1 MSNDTASR
9 NFPHLSKADNDSQ
22 PPAAEDPLVEL
33 ARIVGGNSKPQIDD
47 RLSKNSSYYDHD
59 ESVYSSQQAGETAAA
74 AFAGHETETGPQI
87 SNLTASLEAELM
99 GELRSTVHDDPHRE
113 PSDQS
118 GAPELTSYESTYR
131 EAQSVGQTGMGNRS
145 QEYGEY
151 RDPELSGERPDAQN
165 PSIDHPHYPAD
176 RYSDDPYYNNAANVS
191 ESAYPQEP
199 RFTDA
204 APSYPAE
211 TDGRYAQQDYAAG
224 RQVHG
229 GHEDLRGHTPRA
241 DNTSYNVHHDASA
254 DRRMQDDMAWP
265 DADRPL
271 QDQYGNTDPYAQSD
285 DYDPNSELFDPL
297 PEDDYYAAQN
307 PYEQTESDQHDGTL
321 GTAGV
326 LPPHSAAEQ
335 RAAQQSAGAPRRGF
349 LFASVIVLIMMLG
362 GGGLYAYNMLDTNSV
377 SGPPQIILAD
387 TSPMK
392 VVPEGAGTPVQDAN
406 RNKLIYDRV
415 GGNEE
420 PAEERLIVP
429 EETKIAELPNAGGTV
444 DTAPAGS
451 ETRSLPRRV
460 RTVVVRP
467 DGTIINGDAEGAETQ
482 TAALSAPATTRG
494 LAAPATPLPEAPADD
509 GAGDITASI
518 PGADS
523 AAATPESS
531 SQTSAATAGPEVP
544 AEAVPAQNAYSG
556 PLPKSKPQGV
566 RLASNSAAQ
575 TAAEPLNLTPNPQQ
589 PAQAAAEQPAAATTE
604 IPRGTYMVQVASQR
618 SQEAA
623 QSTYYSLRRRFPQIL
638 GNVNPVIQVADLGDR
653 GVYYRVRIPM
663 SDQQTANSLCSNLK
677 SAGGD
682 CFVKRN

>member
-1 MSNDTASR
+1 MSNDTASK
-9 NFPHLSKADNDSQ
+9 NFPHLSKADNDSR
-22 PPAAEDPLVEL
+22 PPEAEDPLVEL
-33 ARIVGGNSKPQIDD
+33 ARIVGGSSKPQIEDG
-47 RLSKNSSYYDHD
+47 LSKNSSYYDHD
-59 ESVYSSQQAGETAAA
+59 ESVYSSQQADETAAA
-74 AFAGHETETGPQI
+74 EFTDHETETGPQI

-99 GELRSTVHDDPHRE
+99 GELRGTVHDDPHRE

-118 GAPELTSYESTYR
+118 GAPELTSYESISR

-151 RDPELSGERPDAQN
+151 RDPDYSGERPDAQD
-165 PSIDHPHYPAD
+165 PPLDTSHYPSD
-176 RYSDDPYYNNAANVS
+176 RYTADPYYDNAPDVS
-191 ESAYPQEP
+191 GGAYQQEP
-199 RFTDA
+199 RFADPA
-204 APSYPAE
+204 ASYPVE
-211 TDGRYAQQDYAAG
+211 TDDHYTHPAYDTRQPIQDGYEHPQGHAQQTDNNSYDTRHNAAAG
-224 RQVHG
+224 RRQ
-229 GHEDLRGHTPRA
+229 L
-241 DNTSYNVHHDASA
+241 
-254 DRRMQDDMAWP
+254 DDMAWP
-265 DADRPL
+265 DANSRL
-271 QDQYGNTDPYAQSD
+271 QDQYAQPGPYAQSE
-285 DYDPNSELFDPL
+285 DYDPNAELFDPL
-297 PEDDYYAAQN
+297 PQEDYYAPQN
-307 PYEQTESDQHDGTL
+307 PYEATDGNHNDGTL
-321 GTAGV
+321 SPAGV

-335 RAAQQSAGAPRRGF
+335 RAAQQSAAAPRRGF
-349 LFASVIVLIMMLG
+349 LIASVIVLIMMLG
-362 GGGLYAYNMLDTNSV
+362 GGGLYAYNMLGANAV

-387 TSPMK
+387 KSPMK
-392 VVPEGAGTPVQDAN
+392 VIPEGAGAPVQETN

-415 GGNEE
+415 GGTEE
-420 PAEERLIVP
+420 PTEERLIVP

-451 ETRSLPRRV
+451 EPRSLPRRV

-467 DGTIINGDAEGAETQ
+467 DGTIINGEEAGAETQ

-494 LAAPATPLPEAPADD
+494 LAAPAAPLPEAPADD

-523 AAATPESS
+523 AAALPVPD
-531 SQTSAATAGPEVP
+531 SQTPSATPGPEVP
-544 AEAVPAQNAYSG
+544 AEAIPAQNAYSG
-556 PLPKSKPQGV
+556 PLPKNKPQGV

-575 TAAEPLNLTPNPQQ
+575 TAAAPLNLTTGSQQ
-589 PAQAAAEQPAAATTE
+589 PVQSTPEQPAAATTE
-604 IPRGTYMVQVASQR
+604 IPRGTYMVQIASQR

-663 SDQQTANSLCSNLK
+663 SDQQAANSLCSNLK